1 MSMSSAEFGEVGAQ
15 GAEDF
20 PGEVSLLAARPAV
33 SDTGAATQT
42 HPEQPATA
50 MSLEA
55 LPAESVRVTK
65 RLLHRDK
72 PDVVQVIDEES
83 KLFRERVHSLEAKEA
98 IARFL
103 K

>member
-1 MSMSSAEFGEVGAQ
+1 
-15 GAEDF
+15 
-20 PGEVSLLAARPAV
+20 
-33 SDTGAATQT
+33 
-42 HPEQPATA
+42 

-55 LPAESVRVTK
+55 LPAESVRITK

-72 PDVVQVIDEES
+72 PNVLQVIDEES
-83 KLFRERVHSLEAKEA
+83 KLFRERVHSVEAKEA